1 MPHLL
6 LLASSL
12 GNTGTRFEI
21 RARPAPTR
29 LPGKASAM
37 FPLTVRIFEIKRL
50 IRGVMVSIKQIAKQ
64 VGVSPATVSNALTG
78 KGRVSPKMIDR
89 IQAVAKELGYRPSM
103 AGRALQNGQTG
114 ILGLVMPDLT
124 NPLFPRIAQHLSA
137 AADERGLGIL
147 IADSRGRAAEQIQA
161 LRRLVD
167 RGVDGLLVV
176 PQKGTSPEPQLVP
189 TVVINTVSD
198 PQNTVSADH
207 AGGGRLVAE
216 HIASQGHRYV
226 VILGGD
232 PVSEV
237 QRDRIAGM
245 KSAFSDQVEVRVLWG
260 EPGLAE
266 IVALVADGATAI
278 MTTSDLTAL
287 TAQSHLTR
295 AGLSV
300 PEDVS
305 LTGFDDLPLAVAMHP
320 TLTTVA
326 QDVQQIAEHA
336 LKTVTEMIAGAAAP
350 VSCETVP
357 MRLVTRQS
365 TSKPIQITN

>member
-1 MPHLL
+1 
-6 LLASSL
+6 
-12 GNTGTRFEI
+12 
-21 RARPAPTR
+21 
-29 LPGKASAM
+29 
-37 FPLTVRIFEIKRL
+37 
-50 IRGVMVSIKQIAKQ
+50 MVSIKQIAKQ

-89 IQAVAKELGYRPSM
+89 IQAVAKELGYRPSI

-137 AADERGLGIL
+137 AADQRGLGIL
-147 IADSRGRAAEQIQA
+147 IADSRGRGEEQVQA

-176 PQKGTSPEPQLVP
+176 PQKGTSPDPQLVP
-189 TVVINTVSD
+189 TVVINTASD

-207 AGGGRLVAE
+207 AGGGRLVAQ
-216 HIASQGHRYV
+216 HIADQGHRKV

-245 KSAFSDQVEVRVLWG
+245 KSAFSDSVELQVLWG
-260 EPGLAE
+260 ETGLTE
-266 IVALVADGATAI
+266 IVTLVADGATAI

-295 AGLSV
+295 AGLMV
-300 PEDVS
+300 PDDVS
-305 LTGFDDLPLAVAMHP
+305 LTGFDDLPLAKAMHP
-320 TLTTVA
+320 MLTTVA
-326 QDVQQIAEHA
+326 QDVQNIAEHA
-336 LKTVTEMIAGAAAP
+336 LQTVTDMIAGKPPPAGG
-350 VSCETVP
+350 ETVP

-365 TSKPIQITN
+365 TKEPT